1 MTSNQSVGSSNL
13 SGGTFCSVIAS
24 VARRSHINF
33 TIIIKHIFH
42 PFDNLRSTPARVPMR
57 GLCQSVACSNHAGG
71 IFYSVIASV
80 ARRSHINFTT
90 IIKHIFHNFN
100 NLRSTPVRVPMR
112 RLCQMVGSS
121 NPHKGDFVS
130 PGALNIAENMP
141 HYPTFWVRKSPIKI

>member
-1 MTSNQSVGSSNL
+1 
-13 SGGTFCSVIAS
+13 
-24 VARRSHINF
+24 
-33 TIIIKHIFH
+33 
-42 PFDNLRSTPARVPMR
+42 MR

-112 RLCQMVGSS
+112 GLCQPVGSS

-141 HYPTFWVRKSPIKI
+141 HYPTFWVRKSPIKIWALLSKNPTVAGNLFIFLLLGLVQFTADINKSEKFIHFISSLFLYRRHRVAI